1 MTKKTIFKVRVALCV
16 WAGAGGKGGHGLPP
30 KHRGRAGARAVG
42 DLNGHITINI
52 IAVALC
58 DRREQSGG
66 DAWSEF
72 GWQNIEEKETRKTR
86 SHCCSVTNI
95 QRARKR
101 HGRHS

>member
-1 MTKKTIFKVRVALCV
+1 MTTKTIFKVRVALCV

-66 DAWSEF
+66 TLGANLD
-72 GWQNIEEKETRKTR
+72 GRVLK
-86 SHCCSVTNI
+86 
-95 QRARKR
+95 RKR
-101 HGRHS
+101 LERRAHTAVL